1 MSDEILVARCGCGWE
16 SRGTEEQVVA
26 ATQDHAGR
34 VHNMVARRE
43 DILAQVERL
52 APATEA

>member
-16 SRGTEEQVVA
+16 FQGSENEVVA
-26 ATQDHAGR
+26 ATQEHAGR
-34 VHNMVARRE
+34 VHNMDASRE
-43 DILAQVERL
+43 DILAQAERL